1 MTSFRTREEL
11 EALGFRSIGENVLIS
26 RNATIYGAANMS
38 IGSNVRIDD
47 FCILSGKIEIG
58 NYIHIAAYS
67 AIYGGSA
74 GVQIADF
81 ANISSRVCIYA
92 LSDDFSGETMSNPM
106 IPDKYKNVLQQPAF
120 IGRHAI
126 IGTGSTV
133 LPGSVL
139 EEGAVMGAMSLV
151 KGSVAA
157 WTIVAGVP
165 AKKIKDR
172 SRNLLALEKA
182 FLEECN

>member
-106 IPDKYKNVLQQPAF
+106 IPDKYK
-120 IGRHAI
+120 I
-126 IGTGSTV
+126 SC
-133 LPGSVL
+133 S
-139 EEGAVMGAMSLV
+139 SLL
-151 KGSVAA
+151 
-157 WTIVAGVP
+157 
-165 AKKIKDR
+165 
-172 SRNLLALEKA
+172 LLAAMPLSAPEAPCSPVLCWKKVR
-182 FLEECN
+182 